1 MHATHGEG
9 GGGDVR
15 ARVSSRV
22 RRDSPRGQAY
32 IATTMAI
39 GDVVFGRIWALE
51 PAREAD
57 WDALYADQLP
67 RVYNYFRY
75 RVGDGA
81 VAEDLTSLTFEKA
94 WVARNR
100 YRRDL
105 AAFSTWLMSIARNVA
120 IDHYR
125 RRRDHAPLEAA
136 GHVAGGDD
144 PHEQVE
150 RREAFE
156 RLSRLL
162 NELSDRDRDLVAL
175 KYGAELTNR
184 AIAKQLKLTE
194 TNVGTLLHRAVTKLR
209 AGWDREGA

>member
-1 MHATHGEG
+1 
-9 GGGDVR
+9 
-15 ARVSSRV
+15 
-22 RRDSPRGQAY
+22 
-32 IATTMAI
+32 MAI
-39 GDVVFGRIWALE
+39 GEGVFGRIWALE

-105 AAFSTWLMSIARNVA
+105 AGFATWLMTIARNVA

-125 RRRDHAPLEAA
+125 RRRNHAPLEAA
-136 GHVAGGDD
+136 EHVAAGDD
-144 PHEQVE
+144 PHHVVE
-150 RREAFE
+150 RREQLE

-162 NELSDRDRDLVAL
+162 GQLPDRDRELVSL

-184 AIAKQLKLTE
+184 AIAKQMKLTE
-194 TNVGTLLHRAVTKLR
+194 TNVGTLLHRAVQKLR
-209 AGWDREGA
+209 ADWNVEGA

>member
-1 MHATHGEG
+1 
-9 GGGDVR
+9 
-15 ARVSSRV
+15 
-22 RRDSPRGQAY
+22 
-32 IATTMAI
+32 MAI
-39 GDVVFGRIWALE
+39 GDMVFGRIWALE

-67 RVYNYFRY
+67 RVYNFFRY

-81 VAEDLTSLTFEKA
+81 IAEDLTSLTFEKA

-105 AAFSTWLMSIARNVA
+105 ASFSTWLMTIARNVA
-120 IDHYR
+120 IDHHR

-136 GHVAGGDD
+136 EHVSGGID
-144 PHEQVE
+144 PHQEVE

-162 NELSDRDRDLVAL
+162 GQLPDRDRELVSL

-184 AIAKQLKLTE
+184 AIAKQMRLTE
-194 TNVGTLLHRAVTKLR
+194 TNVGTLLHRAVQRLR
-209 AGWDREGA
+209 AEWDREGA

>member
-1 MHATHGEG
+1 
-9 GGGDVR
+9 
-15 ARVSSRV
+15 
-22 RRDSPRGQAY
+22 
-32 IATTMAI
+32 MAI

-67 RVYNYFRY
+67 RVYNFFRY

-105 AAFSTWLMSIARNVA
+105 ASFSMWLFTIARNVA
-120 IDHYR
+120 TDHYR
-125 RRRDHAPLEAA
+125 RRRVHAPLEAA
-136 GHVAGGDD
+136 EHVSGGDD
-144 PHEQVE
+144 PHDLVA
-150 RREAFE
+150 RRQELE
-156 RLSRLL
+156 RLSRMLEQL
-162 NELSDRDRDLVAL
+162 PDRDRELVSL

-184 AIAKQLKLTE
+184 AIAKQMKLTE
-194 TNVGTLLHRAVTKLR
+194 TNVGTLLHRAVQKLR